1 MGEHRFVIVTRS
13 GRAEN
18 CKDGSTYWSI
28 LSDVY
33 ARYQSA
39 GGNWDRPN
47 MLLLNGKIV
56 IASGLADKAW
66 DYGRA
71 KFERTAQTVAAL
83 QVEQAPD
90 FLKDLKP

>member
-1 MGEHRFVIVTRS
+1 MSEKRFVVVTRS

-33 ARYQSA
+33 TQFQSA

-47 MLLLNGKIV
+47 ILLLNGAIV
-56 IASGLADKAW
+56 IPTGLADKAW
-66 DYGRA
+66 DYRG
-71 KFERTAQTVAAL
+71 EG
-83 QVEQAPD
+83 
-90 FLKDLKP
+90 